1 MIIGVTGA
9 RGMVGRR
16 LVEQLTAQGRAVSLF
31 AGDIRDG
38 RSASEWVSASP
49 SRRRRSSRRH
59 RRGGSGRANPVETF
73 RTNVV
78 GTINLMRALER
89 AAHPCWVFSF
99 VFRPRLR
106 RERRSDRRDTS
117 VPVPEAST
125 GKANFSASQDGAS
138 LCRRWPDPALYW
150 AGCSSLYDPE
160 QTGSYLYPFVA
171 ARLRAHE
178 GAGPLE
184 IRDGDAVRDFSSAG
198 EIAARIAAL
207 LRVRAEG
214 VVNIGAGRS
223 QTRDCADP
231 VVVRRRGGFR
241 GDANWPDQFGRG
253 RYFQAQETS
262 RWRRLAWRS

>member
-1 MIIGVTGA
+1 MNIGVTGA

-38 RSASEWVSASP
+38 RSVSEWVSAS
-49 SRRRRSSRRH
+49 RLDDVVHLAAIVEVARAE
-59 RRGGSGRANPVETF
+59 ANPVETF

-89 AAHPCWVFSF
+89 AARPCWVFYTSSAH
-99 VFRPRLR
+99 VYAGSAEAIGETHPVRPRGIYGQSKLLGEQAAQAFAEGGPIR
-106 RERRSDRRDTS
+106 
-117 VPVPEAST
+117 
-125 GKANFSASQDGAS
+125 
-138 LCRRWPDPALYW
+138 LCIGRVF
-150 AGCSSLYDPE
+150 SLYDPE
-160 QTGSYLYPFVA
+160 QTGSYLYPSVA

-184 IRDGDAVRDFSSAG
+184 ICDGDAVRDFSSAG
-198 EIAARIAAL
+198 EIAAQDRRPAS
-207 LRVRAEG
+207 RPGGGRREHRRRARP
-214 VVNIGAGRS
+214 N
-223 QTRDCADP
+223 RDCADP